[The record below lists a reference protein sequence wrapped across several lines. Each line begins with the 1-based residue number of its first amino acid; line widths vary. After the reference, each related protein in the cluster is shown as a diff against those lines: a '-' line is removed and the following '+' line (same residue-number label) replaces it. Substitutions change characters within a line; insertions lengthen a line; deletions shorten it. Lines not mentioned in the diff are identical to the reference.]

1 MSMIVQPVPRT
12 HEASTSVPRWR
23 TVVWDDPVNL
33 MSYVTAVFRE
43 YFGYSTSRAEELMM
57 AVHTRGRA
65 TVSTGVRER
74 VEAVGGA
81 LILTSPAPDGTDAR
95 PGTILEVTL

>member
-1 MSMIVQPVPRT
+1 MQHVKIYTTGTCPYCIRAKQLLAERGVTQLEEIRVDLAPGRVRVQDDG
-12 HEASTSVPRWR
+12 AG
-23 TVVWDDPVNL
+23 VV
-33 MSYVTAVFRE
+33 
-43 YFGYSTSRAEELMM
+43 
-57 AVHTRGRA
+57 GRRLGNGL
-65 TVSTGVRER
+65 SGLRER

>member
-1 MSMIVQPVPRT
+1 MFSGQASDVPLPQRELLAWALREGTTNVLRHAGATHVRIGLAPGRVRVQ
-12 HEASTSVPRWR
+12 
-23 TVVWDDPVNL
+23 DDGAGVARHRPGNGL
-33 MSYVTAVFRE
+33 
-43 YFGYSTSRAEELMM
+43 
-57 AVHTRGRA
+57 
-65 TVSTGVRER
+65 TGLRER

>member
-1 MSMIVQPVPRT
+1 MQDDGVG
-12 HEASTSVPRWR
+12 
-23 TVVWDDPVNL
+23 VVGQCLGNGL
-33 MSYVTAVFRE
+33 S
-43 YFGYSTSRAEELMM
+43 GL
-57 AVHTRGRA
+57 
-65 TVSTGVRER
+65 RER

>member
-1 MSMIVQPVPRT
+1 VRVQDDG
-12 HEASTSVPRWR
+12 AG
-23 TVVWDDPVNL
+23 VV
-33 MSYVTAVFRE
+33 
-43 YFGYSTSRAEELMM
+43 
-57 AVHTRGRA
+57 GRRLGNGL
-65 TVSTGVRER
+65 SGLRER